1 MLRTTPIFSFWS
13 GKRLPVMLQTAA
25 AECGLACVAM
35 IANYHGH
42 RFDLPSLRRRCSVSL
57 KGATLKGVMTIG
69 AALQLQARPVKVALE
84 SLHTLTLPCVLH
96 WDMTHFV
103 VLKEVTR
110 DGLVIHDPALGAV
123 PMTMERASR
132 HFTGIALEL
141 TPRSDFVPQEERQHF
156 TIRSLMGRVTGLRR
170 GLAQILLLGLALQLL
185 SLLAPF
191 YLQWVVDEAIV
202 AADRDLITVLG
213 GGFLLL
219 VLLQTAISA
228 VRSWVTTVLAT
239 NLSFQWL
246 GNSFAHMLRLPLPY
260 FEKRHMGDIVS
271 RFESIS
277 VIQRSFTNQFVEGI
291 IDGVLV
297 LCTGAVMLIYSV
309 SLSMVAIGALALYA
323 LLRWYLFSYL
333 RGATAE
339 QIVYAAQQQTH
350 LFESTRGMQS
360 VRLFNRTDERRIGW
374 LNRLAEQFNA
384 DLRIAR
390 INVSSQAANTF
401 LTNAERVIVVWLAA
415 YAVIDNQLTV
425 GMLFAFMSFKDQFSQ
440 RMSSLIDKLFELRM
454 LSLHGERVADILLAK
469 PEAEIDGGEVD
480 MESVSPSI
488 EFRNIGFRY
497 ADSEPYV
504 LKNLNLTVPAGQC
517 LALTGAS
524 GCGKT
529 TLVKL
534 LLGLLEPTE
543 GEILI
548 GGVPVLTMGF
558 NNFRQLVGTVMQDD
572 QLFAGTLADNIH
584 FFEPQ
589 ADLDRVHECARR
601 AAIFDEICGM
611 PMRFNTLVG
620 DIGTGLSGG
629 QKQRVLLARALYK
642 NPKILVLDEATSHL
656 DVHNEQLVNQ
666 AIRSTPHTRL
676 IVAHRQETINTAE
689 RVVVLEAGQIVR
701 DLSGLQHLAQVAGD

>member
-1 MLRTTPIFSFWS
+1 MLRTSPIFSFWS
-13 GKRLPVMLQTAA
+13 GKRLPVMMQTASS
-25 AECGLACVAM
+25 ECGLACVAM

-42 RFDLPSLRRRCSVSL
+42 RFDIASLRRRFSISL
-57 KGATLKGVMTIG
+57 KGATLKGVIALG
-69 AALQLQARPVKVALE
+69 ASLQLQARPVKVALE
-84 SLHTLTLPCVLH
+84 GLHTLTLPCVLH

-103 VLKEVTR
+103 VLKEVGR
-110 DGLVIHDPALGAV
+110 NGLVIHDPAMGVV
-123 PMTMERASR
+123 PMTMEQASR

-141 TPRSDFVPQEERQHF
+141 TPRSDFQPQEERQHF

-170 GLAQILLLGLALQLL
+170 GLGQILLLGLALQLL

-228 VRSWVTTVLAT
+228 VRSWITTVLAT
-239 NLSFQWL
+239 SLNFQWL

-309 SLSMVAIGALALYA
+309 QLSMVAIGALALYA
-323 LLRWYLFSYL
+323 LLRWYLFSHL

-339 QIVYAAQQQTH
+339 QIIYAAQQQTH

-401 LTNAERVIVVWLAA
+401 LTHAERVIVVWLAA
-415 YAVIDNQLTV
+415 YAVIDNRLTV

-454 LSLHGERVADILLAK
+454 LGLHGERVADILLAA
-469 PEAEIDGGEVD
+469 PEHEVDGSEVD
-480 MESVSPSI
+480 MDMVSPSI
-488 EFRNIGFRY
+488 EFRDIGFRY
-497 ADSEPYV
+497 SDSEPHV
-504 LKNLNLTVPAGQC
+504 LKNLNLLVPAGQC
-517 LALTGAS
+517 VALTGAS

-548 GGVPVLTMGF
+548 GGVPVKTLGF

-589 ADLDRVHECARR
+589 ADLERVYECARR
-601 AAIFDEICGM
+601 AAIFDEINAM

-642 NPKILVLDEATSHL
+642 NPKIMVLDEATSHL
-656 DVHNEQLVNQ
+656 DAHNEQLVNQ
-666 AIRSTPHTRL
+666 AIRGTAHTRI

-701 DLSGLQHLAQVAGD
+701 DLSGLQHVAQAAAE

>member
-1 MLRTTPIFSFWS
+1 MLHNAPLLSFWTS
-13 GKRLPVMLQTAA
+13 KRLPIMLQNTAY
-25 AECGLACVAM
+25 ECGLASVAM

-42 RFDLPSLRRRCSVSL
+42 RFDIASLRRRFSISL
-57 KGATLKGVMTIG
+57 KGATLKGVIG
-69 AALQLQARPVKVALE
+69 LASGLQLHARPVKI
-84 SLHTLTLPCVLH
+84 SLDGLHSLTTPCVLH
-96 WDMTHFV
+96 WNMVHFV

-110 DGLVIHDPALGAV
+110 KGLVIHDPAVGRVA
-123 PMTMERASR
+123 MTMEQASR

-141 TPRSDFVPQEERQHF
+141 TPTAEFKPQQERQQF
-156 TIRSLMGRVTGLRR
+156 SIFSLMGKVVGLKR
-170 GLAQILLLGLALQLL
+170 GLTQILLLGFVLQFIT
-185 SLLAPF
+185 LLAPF

-202 AADRDLITVLG
+202 TADRDLITVLG
-213 GGFLLL
+213 MGFLLL
-219 VLLQTAISA
+219 VLLQTTVSG
-228 VRSWVTTVLAT
+228 VRSWVTTILAT

-246 GNSFAHMLRLPLPY
+246 GNSFAHMLRLPLPF

-297 LCTGAVMLIYSV
+297 LCTGAVMLLYSV
-309 SLSMVAIGALALYA
+309 QLTAVAIAALVLYA
-323 LLRWYLFSYL
+323 LLRWYLFSPL
-333 RGATAE
+333 RNATAE
-339 QIVYAAQQQTH
+339 QIAYMAQQQTH

-374 LNRLAEQFNA
+374 INRLADQFNA

-390 INVSSQAANTF
+390 INLSSQAANTF
-401 LTNAERVIVVWLAA
+401 LTNGERVLVIWLAA
-415 YAVIDNQLTV
+415 YAVIDNKLSV
-425 GMLFAFMSFKDQFSQ
+425 GMLFAFMSFKEQFTT

-454 LSLHGERVADILLAK
+454 LRLHGERVADILLAT
-469 PEAEIDGGEVD
+469 PEREVISAEFDIEHVT
-480 MESVSPSI
+480 PSI
-488 EFRNIGFRY
+488 EFRKIGFRY
-497 ADSEPYV
+497 SDSEPFV
-504 LKNLNLTVPAGQC
+504 LKDFSLFIPAGQSI
-517 LALTGAS
+517 ALTGAS

-529 TLVKL
+529 TVVKL

-548 GGVPVLTMGF
+548 GGVPVETMGF

-572 QLFAGTLADNIH
+572 QLFAGTIIDNIN

-589 ADLDRVHECARR
+589 ADYEQVLECARR
-601 AAIFDEICGM
+601 AAIDDEINAM

-629 QKQRVLLARALYK
+629 QKQRILLARALYK

-656 DVHNEQLVNQ
+656 DMRNEQLVNLS
-666 AIRSTPHTRL
+666 IKSTPHTRI
-676 IVAHRQETINTAE
+676 IVAHRQETIETAD
-689 RVVVLEAGQIVR
+689 RVVVLQAGQIAR
-701 DLSGLQHLAQVAGD
+701 DVVQAHALAAAID